1 MSQVFRTVLVIGLG
15 SIAPQVLH
23 NAVAEA
29 LEDGVT
35 MISNKTA
42 FASAS
47 KVEAVSFVPTSALVS
62 VTKGT
67 KNNDVQVAVPSLRAF
82 ANATVDA
89 DSDSTF
95 YVITSKGAEYRYAK
109 NAVAIHA
116 IGESDVADDD
126 NTVDDAVAEVAPTP
140 AAAPKR
146 GKKATVALVAEE
158 PANDE
163 QADEPAEAA
172 PAAPARRGRG
182 AAAAPA
188 AEAPVAAPT
197 RRGRGAAV
205 AEAEAPVAAPTRRGR
220 GAAVAE
226 AEAPVAAPAA
236 PARRGRGAAAAPAAE
251 AEAPAAAPARRPR
264 RAPVAE

>member
-15 SIAPQVLH
+15 SNAPQVLH
-23 NAVAEA
+23 NAVAES

-146 GKKATVALVAEE
+146 GKKAPAAPVAEE
-158 PANDE
+158 PADDE
-163 QADEPAEAA
+163 QADDEPAEATV
-172 PAAPARRGRG
+172 AAPTRRGRG

-188 AEAPVAAPT
+188 AEAPAAAPT
-197 RRGRGAAV
+197 RR
-205 AEAEAPVAAPTRRGR
+205 
-220 GAAVAE
+220 
-226 AEAPVAAPAA
+226 
-236 PARRGRGAAAAPAAE
+236 RGAAAAPAAE

>member
-15 SIAPQVLH
+15 SNAPQVLH
-23 NAVAEA
+23 NAVAES

-67 KNNDVQVAVPSLRAF
+67 KNNDVQVSVPSLRAF
-82 ANATVDA
+82 ANATVDV

-146 GKKATVALVAEE
+146 GKKAPAAPVAEE
-158 PANDE
+158 PADDE
-163 QADEPAEAA
+163 QADDEPAEA
-172 PAAPARRGRG
+172 PVAAPTRRGRG

-220 GAAVAE
+220 GAA
-226 AEAPVAAPAA
+226 
-236 PARRGRGAAAAPAAE
+236 AAPAAE
-251 AEAPAAAPARRPR
+251 AEAPAAPARRPR

>member
-15 SIAPQVLH
+15 YNAPQVLH

-146 GKKATVALVAEE
+146 GKKAPAAPVAEE
-158 PANDE
+158 PADDE
-163 QADEPAEAA
+163 QADDEPAEA
-172 PAAPARRGRG
+172 
-182 AAAAPA
+182 
-188 AEAPVAAPT
+188 PV
-197 RRGRGAAV
+197 
-205 AEAEAPVAAPTRRGR
+205 
-220 GAAVAE
+220 
-226 AEAPVAAPAA
+226 AA

>member
-15 SIAPQVLH
+15 SNAPQVLH
-23 NAVAEA
+23 NAVAES

-67 KNNDVQVAVPSLRAF
+67 KNNDVQVSVPSLRAF
-82 ANATVDA
+82 ANATVDV

-146 GKKATVALVAEE
+146 GKKAPAAPVAEE
-158 PANDE
+158 PADDE
-163 QADEPAEAA
+163 QADEPAEAEVKA
-172 PAAPARRGRG
+172 PVRRRG

-188 AEAPVAAPT
+188 AEAPVAAPA

-205 AEAEAPVAAPTRRGR
+205 AEAEAPAAAPARRGR
-220 GAAVAE
+220 AAAAVE
-226 AEAPVAAPAA
+226 AEAPVAAPAR
-236 PARRGRGAAAAPAAE
+236 RRGAAAPAAE
-251 AEAPAAAPARRPR
+251 AEAPAAAPAAPARRPR

>member
-15 SIAPQVLH
+15 SNAPQVLH
-23 NAVAEA
+23 NAVAES

-67 KNNDVQVAVPSLRAF
+67 KNNDVQVSVPSLRAF
-82 ANATVDA
+82 ANATVDV

-146 GKKATVALVAEE
+146 GKKAPAATVAEE
-158 PANDE
+158 PADE
-163 QADEPAEAA
+163 QADDEP
-172 PAAPARRGRG
+172 
-182 AAAAPA
+182 

-197 RRGRGAAV
+197 RRGRGAA
-205 AEAEAPVAAPTRRGR
+205 AAPAAEAPAAAPTRRR
-220 GAAVAE
+220 G
-226 AEAPVAAPAA
+226 
-236 PARRGRGAAAAPAAE
+236 AAAPAAE
-251 AEAPAAAPARRPR
+251 AEAPAAAPAAPARRPR

>member
-23 NAVAEA
+23 NAVAES

-67 KNNDVQVAVPSLRAF
+67 KNNDVQVSVPSLRAF
-82 ANATVDA
+82 ANATVDV

-95 YVITSKGAEYRYAK
+95 YVITSKGAEYRYSK

-146 GKKATVALVAEE
+146 GKKAPAAPVAEE
-158 PANDE
+158 PADDE
-163 QADEPAEAA
+163 QADEPAEAEVKA
-172 PAAPARRGRG
+172 PVRRRGAAAAPAAEAEAPAAAPARRGRG
-182 AAAAPA
+182 AAA
-188 AEAPVAAPT
+188 V
-197 RRGRGAAV
+197 
-205 AEAEAPVAAPTRRGR
+205 EAEAPVAAPT
-220 GAAVAE
+220 
-226 AEAPVAAPAA
+226 
-236 PARRGRGAAAAPAAE
+236 RRGRGAAAAPAAE
-251 AEAPAAAPARRPR
+251 AEAPAAAPRRR